1 LIFDTKF
8 LRLRFGRIYVNP
20 TKVKL
25 PRKLKS
31 LLVASFM
38 EDIDYTPYLDPN
50 EEKSEQHPEGESNI
64 QTQLEEEGE
73 LSYKSIVAFGER

>member
-1 LIFDTKF
+1 MKE
-8 LRLRFGRIYVNP
+8 
-20 TKVKL
+20 VK
-25 PRKLKS
+25 
-31 LLVASFM
+31 
-38 EDIDYTPYLDPN
+38 EDDIALEVIDPN